1 MIIVAKKYFM
11 FKGQKMPTKKAIITK
26 AIKSN
31 RAINKLQT
39 QANVINK
46 KIGQINYAFGKKGAW
61 GSDKLINMLDKTSL
75 NVIKNNKIIIPK
87 NISKQ
92 DMKIIQNA
100 FDRFTKYKTSSLE
113 GIKKLEKEQIQ
124 NIQNIISSETG
135 QDIKLSEEDAET
147 LYRFWEDKDF
157 NAVTDK
163 IKPSDVWVILS
174 DAKEKQLSKD
184 GFLDLIGKYIDIGND
199 VDMKKSLVNIFSKF
213 V

>member
-1 MIIVAKKYFM
+1 MAKNYFM
-11 FKGQKMPTKKAIITK
+11 FKGQKIPTKKVLITK
-26 AIKSN
+26 KIKSN
-31 RAINKLQT
+31 TQVNKLIKES
-39 QANVINK
+39 NVINK
-46 KIGQINYAFGKKGAW
+46 KIGQINYAYGKKGAW

-75 NVIKNNKIIIPK
+75 NVVKNGKIVIPK

-92 DMKIIQNA
+92 DMKIVKNA
-100 FDRFTKYKTSSLE
+100 FEKFSKYKTSSLE
-113 GIKKLEKEQIQ
+113 GIKRLENEQIQ
-124 NIQNIISSETG
+124 NIQNIISVETG
-135 QDIKLSEEDAET
+135 KDIKLSKEDAET

-174 DAKEKQLSKD
+174 DAKEKKLSKE

>member
-1 MIIVAKKYFM
+1 MAKKYFM
-11 FKGQKMPTKKAIITK
+11 FKGQKLPTKKAYITQK
-26 AIKSN
+26 IKLST
-31 RAINKLQT
+31 AVNKLVKES
-39 QANVINK
+39 NIINK
-46 KIGQINYAFGKKGAW
+46 KIGQINYAYGKKGAW

-75 NVIKNNKIIIPK
+75 NVVKNGKIVIPK

-92 DMKIIQNA
+92 DMKIVKNA
-100 FDRFTKYKTSSLE
+100 FEKFSKYKTSSLE
-113 GIKKLEKEQIQ
+113 GIKRLENEQIQ
-124 NIQNIISSETG
+124 NIQNIISAETG
-135 QDIKLSEEDAET
+135 KDIKLSKEDAET

-174 DAKEKQLSKD
+174 DAKERELSKE
-184 GFLDLIGKYIDIGND
+184 GFLNLIGKYIDIGND